1 MRSEAALCLAFDKV
15 SEARGVTTPA
25 ACLGMPLVERLRRAG
40 MTFEV
45 DLGAPPCCPA
55 SSTRRPHGHPF
66 GPSHAEQT

>member
-45 DLGAPPCCPA
+45 DLGAPPLLPGLIDA
-55 SSTRRPHGHPF
+55 QAARSSFRAVSR
-66 GPSHAEQT
+66 